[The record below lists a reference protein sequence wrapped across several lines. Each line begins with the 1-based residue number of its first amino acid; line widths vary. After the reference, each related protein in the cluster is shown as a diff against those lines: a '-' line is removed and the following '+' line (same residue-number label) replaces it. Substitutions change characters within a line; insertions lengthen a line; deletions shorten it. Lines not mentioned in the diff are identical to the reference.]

1 MLVAQIIMA
10 DFIVH
15 AIMVILEM
23 EKIVQT
29 LTNVI
34 KTHATRMQ
42 PVLIMM
48 DPTLAPA
55 SQIMQET
62 QLIVTHCVN

>member
-1 MLVAQIIMA
+1 MTVIIMRVAQMCMEV
-10 DFIVH
+10 FIVH
-15 AIMVILEM
+15 AIMAILEM

-34 KTHATRMQ
+34 KTRATQML

-55 SQIMQET
+55 S
-62 QLIVTHCVN
+62 